1 MQDIS
6 FIYTPTFWILFYILG
21 ILITFIW
28 AYSKCIGLKYSLI
41 CAMFWPLMALLLP
54 VFLCAI
60 IIIGIFSL
68 IILYIKRHYN
78 A

>member
-1 MQDIS
+1 
-6 FIYTPTFWILFYILG
+6 
-21 ILITFIW
+21 
-28 AYSKCIGLKYSLI
+28 
-41 CAMFWPLMALLLP
+41 MFWPLMALLLP